1 MYPSYGQEHLAKIH
15 QWELRR
21 EAERQQQAEI
31 LAPHRNVA
39 LLAIKIPGV
48 LLRNLRIHRKQQVK
62 LNPKPATGNL

>member
-1 MYPSYGQEHLAKIH
+1 MYPRYGQEDLVKTH

-39 LLAIKIPGV
+39 LLAVNKLGV
-48 LLRNLRIHRKQQVK
+48 MLRELRIRRKQFEMS
-62 LNPKPATGNL
+62 PKPITGNL